1 MTEQNK
7 TSPPF
12 WETKRLSKMSHEEWE
27 SLCDGCGRC
36 CLHKLEDADS
46 GDLFYTRAACELL
59 DIAQCRCTDYAN
71 REQRMPNCVQ
81 LSVEQAQYFEW
92 LPPSCA
98 YRLIAEGEPLPIWH
112 PLISGD
118 PQSVIKAG
126 ISVRDI
132 AKPEAEL
139 GDLRDEIVLSR
150 DALEDA
156 VR

>member
-1 MTEQNK
+1 
-7 TSPPF
+7 
-12 WETKRLSKMSHEEWE
+12 MSHEEWE

-59 DIAQCRCTDYAN
+59 DIAQCRCTDYDN

-98 YRLIAEGEPLPIWH
+98 YRLIGEGEPLPVWH

-139 GDLRDEIVLSR
+139 GDLRDEIVLLR